1 MNKIRTKNK
10 PISSQK
16 NKAKLITPDIHPID
30 TYIQTAF
37 LLLIFLLPLVV
48 RLKLSVFISPFIS
61 IPVISTGMHASFFSY
76 YKWVILVI
84 ITLITLGLFIFK
96 QLTHKYLIRPSYI
109 NLPLAVLVV
118 IILLSTLLADY
129 KMIALTG
136 YYDQHDGA
144 VTYLCCLLLML
155 IATNIRFTESFGRRL
170 TMVLGAATIIM
181 GAVSLIH
188 YMGID
193 LTQNSTVRILLAGR
207 EHADYAYGFLSSTL
221 GNQNYTSGL
230 AAALFC
236 FFMALLIWGRKIIHP
251 IYTVI
256 FSLSALA
263 LLLTSLSSSGIV
275 AAFIALVIL
284 VLLAGYDFG
293 FKKIVLV
300 STVVII
306 ILGLSFSF
314 LVKQNPQLT
323 NEVFFWKGNLSGE
336 VDFSEKSSR
345 LEVGSGRGYIWAN
358 TVELITDKPLLGHGA
373 NTMAYYFPH
382 NNPNKNQRFMAS
394 RTIVDKPHNAYLGF
408 TFNFGIPALLFLL
421 YLFFAHLFLNLRQ
434 MVKIRNITPQRVYQI
449 AIITFLLAYWVQ
461 GLFNDFVIGS
471 APLHWVLF
479 GLGISLYHFQAEKHT
494 NQPTNI
500 VANKSLLKKIFF

>member
-1 MNKIRTKNK
+1 MSKKRTKNK
-10 PISSQK
+10 PVSSQK
-16 NKAKLITPDIHPID
+16 NKAKLITPDIYPID

-37 LLLIFLLPLVV
+37 LLLIFFIPLVV
-48 RLKLSVFISPFIS
+48 KLKLSVFISPFIS

-76 YKWVILVI
+76 YKWIILVI
-84 ITLITLGLFIFK
+84 ATLITLGLFIFK
-96 QLTHKYLIRPSYI
+96 QITHKYLIRPSFI
-109 NLPLAVLVV
+109 NLPIAVLVV
-118 IILLSTLLADY
+118 IILLSTLFADY

-155 IATNIRFTESFGRRL
+155 IAANIRFTESFGRRL

-181 GAVSLIH
+181 TAVSLIH

-207 EHADYAYGFLSSTL
+207 EHADYASGFLSSTL

-236 FFMALLIWGRKIIHP
+236 FFTALLIWGRKIIHP
-251 IYTVI
+251 IYTII

-263 LLLTSLSSSGIV
+263 LLMTSLSSSGII

-293 FKKIVLV
+293 LV

-306 ILGLSFSF
+306 MLGLSFSF
-314 LVKQNPQLT
+314 LVKQNPQLS
-323 NEVFFWKGNLSGE
+323 NEVFFWKDYLSGE
-336 VDFSEKSSR
+336 VDLSERSNF
-345 LEVGSGRGYIWAN
+345 LEAGSGRGYIWAN
-358 TVELITDKPLLGHGA
+358 TVELIEDKPLLGHGA
-373 NTMAYYFPH
+373 NTMAYYLPH
-382 NNPNKNQRFMAS
+382 NNPDKNQRFMAA
-394 RTIVDKPHNAYLGF
+394 RTVVDKPHNAYLGF
-408 TFNFGIPALLFLL
+408 AFNFGIPALLLLL

-449 AIITFLLAYWVQ
+449 AIIAFLLAYWVQ

-471 APLHWVLF
+471 APLHWILLGF
-479 GLGISLYHFQAEKHT
+479 GVGLYHFREEELTGEQK
-494 NQPTNI
+494 
-500 VANKSLLKKIFF
+500 